1 MLNRKFLMKIACG
14 ALLGCSL
21 FVAGCGSDKIPENS
35 LPAQSSADQVTL
47 HDSVLPVD
55 SLPPFSG
62 VPYTVINNNVPLFK
76 EKDINLAKR
85 EFVNIAPLDSLGRC
99 GSIIAS
105 ISAKTMPA
113 KLETAMGDVTPTG
126 WRSVKYTGIEG
137 NFLYNRCLLLPSSLA
152 GIPHG
157 VEREIITGTRY
168 LSKVGMVSFT
178 DMIYK
183 YLQKTQNHVLYR
195 ATPIFSGSDMVAR
208 GVLLE
213 AYSVED
219 HGKGI
224 SFCCFVYNNQP
235 GIIIDY
241 SNGDSKSDDEEIKE
255 IPSIVTSELHSE
267 YDSTKP
273 TSTKKKNSDNY

>member
-1 MLNRKFLMKIACG
+1 MLNRKLLPKIICG
-14 ALLGCSL
+14 ALLSSSLIFTGCD
-21 FVAGCGSDKIPENS
+21 SDKIPENT
-35 LPAQSSADQVTL
+35 LPAEPSSSQVTL

-76 EKDINLAKR
+76 DRDINMAKK

-105 ISAKTMPA
+105 LSAKTMPV
-113 KLETAMGDVTPTG
+113 KLETAMGDITPTG
-126 WRSVKYTGIEG
+126 WRTVKYTGIEG

-152 GIPHG
+152 GIPNN

-168 LSKVGMVSFT
+168 LCKVGMVSFT

-183 YLQKTQNHVLYR
+183 YLQKSENHVLYR

-208 GVLLE
+208 GILLE

-224 SFCCFVYNNQP
+224 NFCCFVYNNQP

-241 SNGDSKSDDEEIKE
+241 SNGDSKPDNDEIKE
-255 IPSIVTSELHSE
+255 ISTIVTTELNSE
-267 YDSTKP
+267 YDSTKNKTP
-273 TSTKKKNSDNY
+273 KKK